1 MIEGRERDRK
11 TFVGTGLKRNRGNC
25 ADFEHHKR
33 NVDKLWKTCGEACTL
48 SRGEEACVRGCG
60 VCTCAREGVCVCDPT
75 LGATPRYP

>member
-33 NVDKLWKTCGEACTL
+33 NVDKLWIACGE
-48 SRGEEACVRGCG
+48 G
-60 VCTCAREGVCVCDPT
+60 VERVGRDGMGCDPT
-75 LGATPRYP
+75 LGHGAGVHEI